1 MSPLGRYP
9 ASDIRTGEAIIFIR
23 DDIAFSVVAT
33 RPKSDHGLSDE
44 HTSDLEIFSLEEIKF
59 LTSLTLSLHPRD
71 GMVTPYPLPLHID
84 LPAGDKA
91 FADDGMLVDA
101 ARSFAASAAWS
112 DYDQSGATLPPLLG
126 GPSWSR
132 HPEPLDLARLT
143 RLLDGLNLKDW
154 LPLRG
159 LGALLRADMLWQRR
173 EFAESA
179 DSDEAGHAFQS
190 EAGHLFRREAGRCSD
205 LKPATLG
212 VVPLGQV
219 G

>member
-1 MSPLGRYP
+1 MGAFWALKY
-9 ASDIRTGEAIIFIR
+9 A
-23 DDIAFSVVAT
+23 AFSFFFRASISSGV
-33 RPKSDHGLSDE
+33 SG
-44 HTSDLEIFSLEEIKF
+44 IK
-59 LTSLTLSLHPRD
+59 
-71 GMVTPYPLPLHID
+71 IE
-84 LPAGDKA
+84 
-91 FADDGMLVDA
+91 
-101 ARSFAASAAWS
+101 ASAAWS

-132 HPEPLDLARLT
+132 HPEPLDLARIT